1 MAKSGVVLA
10 GERIDVFGDV
20 RAFNEACGVQMNLQ
34 PGRISSE
41 DAVLAL
47 NLIAEE
53 LDELEKAVKESDLV
67 EIADALADSIY
78 VTVGLV
84 LRHGIDPDRAM
95 FHDWEIPIPP
105 RLLDRLFGMKSVR
118 DLVSTAERLSDA
130 VNSGALASIEWDAQ
144 TLINRLVQMARWYGI
159 PLQAVWDEVQRSNM
173 AKVVDGVV
181 VRDPVTNKI
190 LKPDGWT
197 APDITGVLN
206 GASSR

>member
-1 MAKSGVVLA
+1 MSLF
-10 GERIDVFGDV
+10 DDV
-20 RAFNEACGVQMNLQ
+20 REFNEACGVRMNLQ
-34 PGRISSE
+34 PGRMVDE

-53 LDELEKAVKESDLV
+53 LDELEKAVREYDLV

-78 VTVGLV
+78 VTAGLV
-84 LRHGIDPDRAM
+84 LRHGIDVSQIELD
-95 FHDWEIPIPP
+95 DWETPIPP
-105 RLLDRLFGMKSVR
+105 RLWDRLYGMRPVR
-118 DLVSTAERLSDA
+118 QMVSTAERLSIA
-130 VNSGALASIEWDAQ
+130 VNSAALASIEWEAQ

-181 VRDPVTNKI
+181 VRDPVTGKI

-197 APDITGVLN
+197 APDVAGVLERA
-206 GASSR
+206 G